1 MTANKFA
8 MPIAWPQTVREA
20 LRAIQ
25 FRAADVDAP
34 HAFRTAKAERRHAA
48 RVAALEAALIESIA
62 TYGLEAN
69 AGPDDEHGC
78 FVLSS
83 ETRG

>member
-1 MTANKFA
+1 MTANKYA
-8 MPIAWPQTVREA
+8 LPTAWPETVREA

-25 FRAADVDAP
+25 YRSADVDAP
-34 HAFRTAKAERRHAA
+34 HAMRTAKSERRHAA
-48 RVAALEAALIESIA
+48 RVRALEAALIESIA

-78 FVLSS
+78 FVLGVR
-83 ETRG
+83 E